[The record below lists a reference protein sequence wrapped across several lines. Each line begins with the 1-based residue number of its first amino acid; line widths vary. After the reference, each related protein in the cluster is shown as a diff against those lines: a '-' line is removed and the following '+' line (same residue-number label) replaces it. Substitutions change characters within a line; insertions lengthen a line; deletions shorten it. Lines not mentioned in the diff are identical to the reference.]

1 MHEYPEDRKILKKD
15 WASLED
21 GFPTLSLKT
30 RFDPS
35 KSENVDKESS
45 FQSENQNKSSEETG
59 LVKELESSSKEKVKG
74 SLLWNYFKYANQ
86 PCTLT
91 FLAAGIL
98 LTQILES
105 SADVWVS
112 YW

>member
-1 MHEYPEDRKILKKD
+1 MQEHTEDREILKKD

-21 GFPTLSLKT
+21 GLPTLSLKT

-35 KSENVDKESS
+35 KSENDDKESS
-45 FQSENQNKSSEETG
+45 FKSENRNKSLEETG
-59 LVKELESSSKEKVKG
+59 LVKELESSSKEKVEG
-74 SLLWNYFKYANQ
+74 SLLWNYIKYAKQ

>member
-1 MHEYPEDRKILKKD
+1 MQEHTEDRKILKKD

-21 GFPTLSLKT
+21 GLPTLPLKT

-35 KSENVDKESS
+35 KSENVDKEIS
-45 FQSENQNKSSEETG
+45 FSSENQNKSSEETG
-59 LVKELESSSKEKVKG
+59 LVKELESSSKGKVKG
-74 SLLWNYFKYANQ
+74 SMLWNYFKYAKQ